1 MSYCCCNCG
10 EIFAEPATWSEDG
23 QTFSGSPCCFD
34 SYDPVDECE
43 SCGNEFVR
51 NEYGVCRDCLS
62 KALERFKEHL
72 ETYTDGE
79 IAMLERVI
87 DGIGLE
93 PKQLRLPHE

>member
-1 MSYCCCNCG
+1 MSYRCDNCG
-10 EIFAEPATWSEDG
+10 ETFSEPIAWVEDG
-23 QTFSGSPCCFD
+23 QTFTGSPCCFD
-34 SYDPVDECE
+34 GYDPLDECPI
-43 SCGNEFVR
+43 CGEEFVR
-51 NEYGVCRDCLS
+51 NEYGVCRDCLG
-62 KALERFKEHL
+62 KALERFKAHL